1 MTVPLN
7 RLHPDDRDALLAK
20 WWEGD
25 SIGNGEDSDRQHG
38 MLCDALIKKF
48 VKIEPFHEGPCPSG
62 VFSYGLGSYGYD
74 IRVGY
79 KFKVFGT
86 ASVLKPMTDA
96 AAAWV
101 AGILDGEGWLGLNN
115 TKGVRGRPLPRIT
128 VGMTHKPTVEMLC
141 DLTGVGY
148 ISERKPQK
156 PTHNPLHVWNVHR
169 VLHVQQ
175 LLTRVLP
182 FMVTK
187 REKAYELISMDLGE
201 TGHAIVDPKDMDDR
215 CFTDLDLTPAEGEA
229 AECAIIPPNSF
240 ALAEAVEYLEIP
252 RSVLVIGIGKSSYAR
267 TGIILNVTPVE
278 PEWRGKLTLE
288 ISNTTPL
295 PVKVYPN
302 EGICQ
307 LVFFKA
313 PIECLVSYADKKG
326 KYQDQKGLTLPFVV
340 KTSG

>member
-38 MLCDALIKKF
+38 LLCDALIKKF
-48 VKIEPFHEGPCPSG
+48 VKIEPFHEGPCPDDT
-62 VFSYGLGSYGYD
+62 FSYGLGSYGYD

-79 KFKVFGT
+79 KFKVFT
-86 ASVLKPMTDA
+86 NAY
-96 AAAWV
+96 
-101 AGILDGEGWLGLNN
+101 
-115 TKGVRGRPLPRIT
+115 GV
-128 VGMTHKPTVEMLC
+128 V
-141 DLTGVGY
+141 
-148 ISERKPQK
+148 
-156 PTHNPLHVWNVHR
+156 
-169 VLHVQQ
+169 
-175 LLTRVLP
+175 
-182 FMVTK
+182 
-187 REKAYELISMDLGE
+187 
-201 TGHAIVDPKDMDDR
+201 VDPKNMNSGAFLDIDR
-215 CFTDLDLTPAEGEA
+215 TPTSLGDWPDHV
-229 AECAIIPPNSF
+229 IIPPNSF
-240 ALAEAVEYLEIP
+240 ALAEAMEHIEVP
-252 RSVLVIGIGKSSYAR
+252 REVLVIGIGKSSYAR
-267 TGIILNVTPVE
+267 AGIILNVTPAE

-295 PVKVYPN
+295 PVKVYPG

-307 LVFFKA
+307 LLFFKA

>member
-7 RLHPDDRDALLAK
+7 RLHPEDRDALLAK

-38 MLCDALIKKF
+38 LLCDALIKKF

-79 KFKVFGT
+79 KFKVF
-86 ASVLKPMTDA
+86 A
-96 AAAWV
+96 
-101 AGILDGEGWLGLNN
+101 N
-115 TKGVRGRPLPRIT
+115 TFGAV
-128 VGMTHKPTVEMLC
+128 
-141 DLTGVGY
+141 
-148 ISERKPQK
+148 
-156 PTHNPLHVWNVHR
+156 
-169 VLHVQQ
+169 
-175 LLTRVLP
+175 
-182 FMVTK
+182 
-187 REKAYELISMDLGE
+187 
-201 TGHAIVDPKDMDDR
+201 VDPKAMTPKAFVDV
-215 CFTDLDLTPAEGEA
+215 DLTPKKHEWITDFRAFDSGRTEVSYTCSTCGNHSDGGSEFHTPCGA
-229 AECAIIPPNSF
+229 VDDHVVIPPNSF